1 MGRRG
6 KIATERNPSGILRDV
21 SLSGSGLHFLFTLPN
36 FTFSAMILKKALKF
50 PLSFASRS
58 LVSKAN
64 SNLVFF
70 LK

>member
-6 KIATERNPSGILRDV
+6 KIATERNPSGILRD
-21 SLSGSGLHFLFTLPN
+21 LSLPN

>member
-6 KIATERNPSGILRDV
+6 KIATERNPSEILRD
-21 SLSGSGLHFLFTLPN
+21 LSLPN

-50 PLSFASRS
+50 LLSFVSRS

>member
-1 MGRRG
+1 MDRRG
-6 KIATERNPSGILRDV
+6 KIATERNPSEILRD
-21 SLSGSGLHFLFTLPN
+21 LSLPN

-50 PLSFASRS
+50 LLSFASRS